1 MKSMTGAY
9 ANILSPAGVAALH
22 RKPGPA
28 SRKSAAGKP
37 VIGLLNNSKPNVACF
52 LEALEDELRRG
63 GDYEI
68 VSMTKPRS
76 AAAAPDI
83 DALAERCHFVI
94 NAVAD

>member
-1 MKSMTGAY
+1 MASAY
-9 ANILSPAGVAALH
+9 TNILSPVGVVELH

-28 SRKSAAGKP
+28 GRKSGAGKP
-37 VIGLLNNSKPNVACF
+37 VIGLLDNSKPNVGSF
-52 LEALEDELRRG
+52 LEALEDELRRA

-68 VSMTKPRS
+68 VRMTKPRS

-83 DALAERCHFVI
+83 DALVRQCDFVV